1 MTLVDLTFEDSI
13 ALVRLNRPD
22 RLNALSDALLA
33 ELESTLDRI
42 AVSPCRAIVVTG
54 AGRAFCVG
62 ADLPE
67 VLDRLDGAQEEIL
80 AFVRRAGN
88 LFSRLENSPLPVIAA
103 VNGHAVA
110 GGFELVLAAD
120 LVIAAEGAL
129 LGDGHVRYGMLPGGG
144 GAVRIERKL
153 PANVA
158 RRLLFT
164 GDLEP
169 AERFHTWG
177 LVEEVVPARGLLDAA
192 FALAH
197 RFTAHSALALAEVK
211 RVSNAARDLPT
222 AEALRL
228 EYDTFAAYLESPD
241 LRAGLTTFRERKRG
255 SE

>member
-1 MTLVDLTFEDSI
+1 MTLVDLTYQDSI

-22 RLNALSDALLA
+22 RLNALSEQLLTD
-33 ELESTLDRI
+33 LETTLDRI
-42 AVSPCRAIVVTG
+42 AASACRAIVVTG

-67 VLDRLDGAQEEIL
+67 VLDRLDGGQEDLL

-88 LFSRLENSPLPVIAA
+88 LFSRWENSPLPVIAA

-120 LVIAAEGAL
+120 AVVAAEGAL

-158 RRLLFT
+158 RRLLLT
-164 GDLEP
+164 GGLEP
-169 AERFHTWG
+169 AERFHAWG
-177 LVEEVVPARGLLDAA
+177 LIEEVVPAQGLLDAA
-192 FALAH
+192 FALAR
-197 RFTAHSALALAEVK
+197 RFTTHSALALAEVK
-211 RVSNAARDLPT
+211 RVANAARDLPT
-222 AEALRL
+222 AEALDL
-228 EYDTFAAYLESPD
+228 EYETFAAYVHSPEI
-241 LRAGLTTFRERKRG
+241 RAGLTEFRERERPPA
-255 SE
+255 